1 LAPRGVNYGIDA
13 PTLVL
18 RFLVFGGAGVLVGI
32 GASFAPQNGSVR
44 WIHLL
49 VGPGICMG
57 GAFVATAA
65 VMFWGS
71 KVGKLQL
78 RDRVIASIP
87 WRGNEMVLD
96 VGCGHGLMLIAAAKR
111 LTTGKAV
118 GVDLWQ
124 KADQAGNSLEA
135 TLHNVHL
142 EQVADRVTLNDGD
155 ARKLMFGD
163 NAFDVILSSWAIHNI
178 YDASG
183 RELAI
188 REIIR
193 VLKPGGR
200 LILVDIQHIKQYEGV
215 LRECHMLDIQ
225 KTGPNFLFAI
235 PSFILTSMKP
245 LG

>member
-1 LAPRGVNYGIDA
+1 
-13 PTLVL
+13 
-18 RFLVFGGAGVLVGI
+18 
-32 GASFAPQNGSVR
+32 
-44 WIHLL
+44 
-49 VGPGICMG
+49 MG
-57 GAFVATAA
+57 GAFIATAV

-124 KADQAGNSLEA
+124 KADQAGNSLKA

-200 LILVDIQHIKQYEGV
+200 LILVDIQHIKQYERV
-215 LRECHMLDIQ
+215 LRECQMLDIQ